1 MRCPGIA
8 LALAVAL
15 VSAPLAARAASDTN
29 PPELR
34 NVGIDQHLNKPV
46 PLDLPFRNEAGETV
60 TLRSLMRGKPVILS
74 LAYYQCPMLCTLVL
88 NGLTSA
94 MRALPFDAGN
104 EFDVITVSFDP
115 DARARR
121 GEEDLPRG
129 IGARARQGWHFLT
142 AMRRRSSSSPRRSA
156 FAAENQFARRRR
168 HGVTPDG
175 ILSRYFYGVEFAPR
189 DLKFGLL
196 EAADRKIGSPVDQLL
211 LFCFQYDPS
220 TGRYTNTVMTA
231 IRIGAVLTLLALG
244 TMMAQVPNPI
254 QQKALTPNETGHRPI
269 FRVTVVSPTRRRP
282 RPLGS
287 TTSICSHR
295 RQPVLRRDHR
305 RDADAFVPSAAA
317 IRPTSASTS
326 PARPCS
332 RSPGR

>member
-1 MRCPGIA
+1 MRCPAIA

-46 PLDLPFRNEAGETV
+46 PLDLSFRNEAGETV

-88 NGLTSA
+88 NCLTSA

-115 DARARR
+115 KDTPELAAAKKKTYLEEYRR
-121 GEEDLPRG
+121 E
-129 IGARARQGWHFLT
+129 GAAQGWHFLT
-142 AMRRRSSSSPRRSA
+142 GDEASIKQLTEAVGFRYTYLPDK
-156 FAAENQFARRRR
+156 NQFA
-168 HGVTPDG
+168 HAAGIMVMTPDG

-189 DLKFGLL
+189 DLKFGLM
-196 EAADRKIGSPVDQLL
+196 EAADRKIGSPVDQLM

-220 TGRYTNTVMTA
+220 TGRYTNNVMTA

-244 TMMAQVPNPI
+244 TM
-254 QQKALTPNETGHRPI
+254 I
-269 FRVTVVSPTRRRP
+269 FRTWRQDRAKA
-282 RPLGS
+282 
-287 TTSICSHR
+287 TTTG
-295 RQPVLRRDHR
+295 
-305 RDADAFVPSAAA
+305 ADAAT
-317 IRPTSASTS
+317 RPAV
-326 PARPCS
+326 R
-332 RSPGR
+332 R